1 MKIRIDEVV
10 TMLMFIDGS
19 VYLDIDSEEH
29 LDEVLE
35 HLESMRKE
43 FTSDALDK
51 QRQCGR
57 VVLRSEGDMSG
68 IAHRLRT

>member
-51 QRQCGR
+51 
-57 VVLRSEGDMSG
+57 
-68 IAHRLRT
+68 